1 MTDQTQQPTD
11 GPDRSP
17 DFLAGP
23 TAPPASQPQQPP
35 SGSPDRSPD
44 FLTGPTLRQ
53 TGGRRL
59 TRVPVYILIGISALV
74 AIAIAY
80 TMNERAKRRAA
91 GAGSTEVVAAPE
103 PVDAKPL
110 FGAAQNA
117 GIIEARRAAPAPAAP
132 APAAAA
138 TPAAMPAAPPEPMA
152 RGYTT
157 NAGRTPED
165 DARMRAWQQYDAE
178 VRRVEEQRRAALK
191 AALEA
196 PTTVPTNRAQPGQM
210 QQPAAAGPGGAGNSP
225 QALAQ
230 LANSFGSS
238 SGTSGGLGAAGG
250 GAGGYGSDM
259 GRGGQGSG
267 AEAKRNF
274 LNQQPRGSHYL
285 AGTREAAVSPYE
297 VKAGT
302 IIPGVMESGINSDLP
317 GIIKARVRENV
328 YDTATGQYLLIPKD
342 SMLVGTYDNGVE
354 MGQERVLIAWNR
366 IIYPD
371 ASSLDLGSMPGADQ
385 SGYAGFSDQV
395 NNHYFRTFGNALLL
409 SIFSAG
415 VQLSQP
421 QQRGDSRGG
430 YDAQQIIAGSL
441 GQQMGQL
448 GAEYARKGLNV
459 APTLEI
465 RPGYRFNIMVTKDMI
480 IPPWQG

>member
-23 TAPPASQPQQPP
+23 T
-35 SGSPDRSPD
+35 
-44 FLTGPTLRQ
+44 LRQ

-59 TRVPVYILIGISALV
+59 TRVPIYILIGISALV

-117 GIIEARRAAPAPAAP
+117 GIIEARRAAPPPATL
-132 APAAAA
+132 A
-138 TPAAMPAAPPEPMA
+138 TPPAITPATLPAAPPDPMG
-152 RGYTT
+152 RGPTA
-157 NAGRTPED
+157 NGGRTLED

-178 VRRVEEQRRAALK
+178 VRRIEEQRRAALK

-196 PTTVPTNRAQPGQM
+196 PTTVPGNRTQAGQM
-210 QQPAAAGPGGAGNSP
+210 QQPAAAGPGAAGTSSQP
-225 QALAQ
+225 LVQ
-230 LANSFGSS
+230 LATGFGS

-250 GAGGYGSDM
+250 TGGGAGGYGSGQ
-259 GRGGQGSG
+259 GRGGQGTG
-267 AEAKRNF
+267 PEAKRNV
-274 LNQQPRGSHYL
+274 LTQQPGRGSHYL
-285 AGTREAAVSPYE
+285 AGTREAALSPYE
-297 VKAGT
+297 VKAGA

-342 SMLVGTYDNGVE
+342 SMLIGSYDNGVE

-385 SGYAGFSDQV
+385 GGYAGVSDQV
-395 NNHYFRTFGNALLL
+395 NNHYVRTFGNALLL

-465 RPGYRFNIMVTKDMI
+465 RPGYRFTIMVTKDMI

>member
-1 MTDQTQQPTD
+1 MTDQTQQPAD

-23 TAPPASQPQQPP
+23 I
-35 SGSPDRSPD
+35 
-44 FLTGPTLRQ
+44 LRQ

-59 TRVPVYILIGISALV
+59 TRVPIYILIGISALV

-91 GAGSTEVVAAPE
+91 GAGNSEVVAAPE

-117 GIIEARRAAPAPAAP
+117 GIIEARRA
-132 APAAAA
+132 
-138 TPAAMPAAPPEPMA
+138 TPTPTTPAAPPITPATMPGAPSDPMGRPSGA
-152 RGYTT
+152 YG
-157 NAGRTPED
+157 GRTPED

-178 VRRVEEQRRAALK
+178 VRRIEEQRRAALK

-196 PTTVPTNRAQPGQM
+196 PTTVPGNRTQPGQM
-210 QQPAAAGPGGAGNSP
+210 QQPAAASPGGPSTNS

-230 LANSFGSS
+230 FANGFGS

-250 GAGGYGSDM
+250 TGGGAGGYGSGQ
-259 GRGGQGSG
+259 GRGGQGTG
-267 AEAKRNF
+267 PDAKHNF
-274 LNQQPRGSHYL
+274 LNQQPARGSHYL
-285 AGTREAAVSPYE
+285 AGTREAALSPYE
-297 VKAGT
+297 VKAGA

-342 SMLVGTYDNGVE
+342 SMLIGSYDNGVE

-385 SGYAGFSDQV
+385 GGYAGFSDQV
-395 NNHYFRTFGNALLL
+395 NNHYVRTFGNALLL

-421 QQRGDSRGG
+421 QQRGDTRGG

-465 RPGYRFNIMVTKDMI
+465 RPGYRFNIMVSKDMVMQ
-480 IPPWQG
+480 PWLR

>member
-1 MTDQTQQPTD
+1 MTDQTQQPAD

-17 DFLAGP
+17 DFLA
-23 TAPPASQPQQPP
+23 
-35 SGSPDRSPD
+35 
-44 FLTGPTLRQ
+44 GPTLRQ

-59 TRVPVYILIGISALV
+59 TRVPIYILIGISALV

-91 GAGSTEVVAAPE
+91 GAGNSEVVAAPE

-110 FGAAQNA
+110 FGAAQSA
-117 GIIEARRAAPAPAAP
+117 GIIEALRATPTPTTPAAP
-132 APAAAA
+132 AI
-138 TPAAMPAAPPEPMA
+138 TPATLPGAPPDPIG
-152 RGYTT
+152 RGPTA
-157 NAGRTPED
+157 NGGRTPED

-178 VRRVEEQRRAALK
+178 VRRIEEQRRAALK

-196 PTTVPTNRAQPGQM
+196 PTTVPSNRNHPGQM
-210 QQPAAAGPGGAGNSP
+210 QQPAAAGQGAAGTSSL
-225 QALAQ
+225 ALAQ
-230 LANSFGSS
+230 LATGFGSA
-238 SGTSGGLGAAGG
+238 GASGGLGAASGTGG
-250 GAGGYGSDM
+250 GAGSYGSGQ
-259 GRGGQGSG
+259 GRGGRGTG
-267 AEAKRNF
+267 PDAKRNF
-274 LNQQPRGSHYL
+274 LAQQPGRGSHYL
-285 AGTREAAVSPYE
+285 AGTREAALSPYE
-297 VKAGT
+297 VKAGA

-342 SMLVGTYDNGVE
+342 SMLIGSYDNGVE

-385 SGYAGFSDQV
+385 GGYAGVSDQV

-421 QQRGDSRGG
+421 QQRGDTRGG

-465 RPGYRFNIMVTKDMI
+465 RPGYRFTIMVTKDMI